1 MSSVPIR
8 ASSVRT
14 KKADTRERR
23 IERTVTLAA
32 MNLRANHPGVRIRD
46 AAR

>member
-1 MSSVPIR
+1 MPIR

-32 MNLRANHPGVRIRD
+32 MNLRANHPCVRIRD